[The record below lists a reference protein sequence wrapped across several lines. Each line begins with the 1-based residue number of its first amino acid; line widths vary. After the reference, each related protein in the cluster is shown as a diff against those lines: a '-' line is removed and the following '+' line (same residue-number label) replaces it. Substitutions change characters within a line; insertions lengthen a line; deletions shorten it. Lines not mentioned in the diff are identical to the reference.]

1 MRIPR
6 TLLPVTWMLCAMAVH
21 AQSPT
26 SDAFVEAT
34 LWQERAETAGAPL
47 LSPDAYQRGIA
58 GIEKAR
64 RDAAAGRDA
73 ERIQRQLDEAR
84 ERLASS
90 LEQAQRARASFA
102 DVLEAREA
110 AQQADAFRFAADRWV
125 KAEQLFNDAARR
137 LEKGAQDDARERGAE
152 AEAAYRDAQLQSIR
166 TQYLAETWRLLAE
179 AQEARADRY
188 APRTLAN
195 AQALL
200 ARAER
205 ELAANLERPE
215 AAGEA
220 IAMATSEAR
229 HALELA
235 RVGDSVRRGDRTLE
249 DVLLSLES
257 GIVAMAEAAG
267 LSADLGEPHAALTA
281 GLAREFRDLRT
292 RADANAR
299 DLADRDRQ
307 IAGLEDE
314 IRDLT
319 EQLGG
324 TVAQRDK
331 LVMTLEAQARVRE
344 QFDQLARQ
352 FAPEE
357 ATVLRDGD
365 SVIIRLIGLNFATG
379 SARLR
384 PSSAPLLG
392 KLEQAVTVFPSA
404 SIVVEGHTDSSG
416 SEQANQRLS
425 EERARTVTRFLID
438 EGGLSAQR
446 IQSIGYGAAR
456 PVANNATAE
465 GRAQNRRID
474 VVVRPNLDDPAY

>member
-1 MRIPR
+1 MHIRR
-6 TLLPVTWMLCAMAVH
+6 TLLPASWVLCALSAH
-21 AQSPT
+21 AQAPA

-34 LWQERAETAGAPL
+34 LWQERAEPAAAPL
-47 LSPDAYQRGIA
+47 LSPDSYQRGVA
-58 GIEKAR
+58 AIEKAR
-64 RDAAAGRDA
+64 RDAAAGRDG
-73 ERIQRQLDEAR
+73 ERIRRQLEEAQA
-84 ERLASS
+84 RLGDA
-90 LEQAQRARASFA
+90 LEHARRAQTSFA
-102 DVLEAREA
+102 AVLAARDA
-110 AQQADAFRFAADRWV
+110 AQQAEAFRFAADRWV
-125 KAEQLFNDAARR
+125 KAEQLFDDAARR
-137 LEKGAQDDARERGAE
+137 LEKGAPEAARERGTG

-179 AQEARADRY
+179 AQEARAERY

-200 ARAER
+200 AKAEQR
-205 ELAANLERPE
+205 LAASLERPE

-220 IAMATSEAR
+220 IGLATSEAR

-249 DVLLSLES
+249 DVLLALEA
-257 GIVAMAEAAG
+257 GIVDMAEAAG
-267 LSADLGEPHAALTA
+267 LTADLGDPYPALTA

-314 IRDLT
+314 ISDLS
-319 EQLGG
+319 ERLGG

-344 QFDQLARQ
+344 QFDQLGRQ

-357 ATVLRDGD
+357 ASVLRDGN
-365 SVIIRLIGLNFATG
+365 SVIIRLIGLNFAPG
-379 SARLR
+379 SARLQS
-384 PSSAPLLG
+384 SSAPLLG
-392 KLEQAVTVFPSA
+392 KLEQAVTVFPVA

-416 SEQANQRLS
+416 SEAANQRLS

-438 EGGLSAQR
+438 QGRLPAQR

-474 VVVRPNLDDPAY
+474 VVIQPNLEAPAY